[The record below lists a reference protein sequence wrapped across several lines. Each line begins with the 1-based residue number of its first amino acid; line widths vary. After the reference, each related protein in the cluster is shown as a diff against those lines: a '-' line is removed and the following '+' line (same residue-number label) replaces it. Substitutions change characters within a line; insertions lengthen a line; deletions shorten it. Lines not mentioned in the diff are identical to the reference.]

1 MSDKLTRS
9 ELAQIILDEELLTND
24 ATEIIEIL
32 KDTKVSKELDTKLTS
47 MTFGQRLADRITL
60 FAGSWKFIIIFFV
73 ILLSWIIFNKLNGT
87 QSFDPYP
94 FILLNLVL
102 SCVAA
107 IQAPVILMSQNRQA
121 ERDRKTAG
129 NDFKVNL
136 KSEILSE
143 DIHDKLDKLLSQ
155 QTDMQKRMDNLEEK
169 KKKKS

>member
-1 MSDKLTRS
+1 MRNKVTRE

-32 KDTKVSKELDTKLTS
+32 KDTKVSKDLITKRES
-47 MTFGQRLADRITL
+47 MTVGQRLADRITL
-60 FAGSWKFIIIFFV
+60 FAGSWKFIIIF
-73 ILLSWIIFNKLNGT
+73 LLTLLGWIIFNQITGNH
-87 QSFDPYP
+87 SFDPYP

-121 ERDRKTAG
+121 ERDRKTAE

-143 DIHDKLDKLLSQ
+143 DIHEKLDKILLQ
-155 QTDMQKRMDNLEEK
+155 QARLEKRLDTLEK
-169 KKKKS
+169 GK

>member
-1 MSDKLTRS
+1 
-9 ELAQIILDEELLTND
+9 
-24 ATEIIEIL
+24 
-32 KDTKVSKELDTKLTS
+32 
-47 MTFGQRLADRITL
+47 
-60 FAGSWKFIIIFFV
+60 
-73 ILLSWIIFNKLNGT
+73 
-87 QSFDPYP
+87 
-94 FILLNLVL
+94 
-102 SCVAA
+102 
-107 IQAPVILMSQNRQA
+107 MSQNRQA

>member
-1 MSDKLTRS
+1 MRNKVTRE

-24 ATEIIEIL
+24 AAEIIEIL
-32 KDTKVSKELDTKLTS
+32 KDTKVSKEVNTQRTS
-47 MTFGQRLADRITL
+47 MSFGQRLADRITL
-60 FAGSWKFIIIFFV
+60 FAGSWKFIIIFLV
-73 ILLSWIIFNKLNGT
+73 TLLGWIIFNQLTGN

-121 ERDRKTAG
+121 ERDRKTAE

-143 DIHDKLDKLLSQ
+143 DIHDKLDKILMQ
-155 QTDMQKRMDNLEEK
+155 QADMQKRMDNLEK
-169 KKKKS
+169 KH

>member
-1 MSDKLTRS
+1 MRDKVTRE

-24 ATEIIEIL
+24 AAEIIEIL
-32 KDTKVSKELDTKLTS
+32 KDTKVSKEVNTKRTS

-60 FAGSWKFIIIFFV
+60 FAGSWKFIIIFLAT
-73 ILLSWIIFNKLNGT
+73 LLGWIVFNQLTGNH
-87 QSFDPYP
+87 SFDPYP

-121 ERDRKTAG
+121 ERDRKTAE

-143 DIHDKLDKLLSQ
+143 DIHDKLDKILMQ
-155 QTDMQKRMDNLEEK
+155 QADMQKRVDNLEK
-169 KKKKS
+169 KY